1 MATRRS
7 PLVIVAA
14 VAFAASLLL
23 ALTLPDREPRVRPC
37 PIGQI
42 DPTGRCGQPV
52 DHRTPE
58 RVAIA
63 VVGVVLA
70 GGLLFV
76 ARRLSN
82 ETGPGEGYV
91 AGSSPPDD
99 PT

>member
-1 MATRRS
+1 M
-7 PLVIVAA
+7 LVAA
-14 VAFAASLLL
+14 VAFAVSLLL
-23 ALTLPDREPRVRPC
+23 ALALPDREPPARPC
-37 PIGQI
+37 LIGQI

-63 VVGVVLA
+63 LLGVVLA

-82 ETGPGEGYV
+82 QANPGDELV
-91 AGSSPPDD
+91 TGSSPPDD
-99 PT
+99 PL